1 MLMLINVALAVSWNK
16 IKYTNIY
23 LFQVSNMFLASVL
36 ALVNFNNPCQNMN
49 KVY

>member
-1 MLMLINVALAVSWNK
+1 MINVTLEVSWNK
-16 IKYTNIY
+16 YIFVYLI